1 MPFVIEKLTGRF
13 HHEATVFVVIMSGK
27 FVPSYGKLERGFAV
41 RYAEWWTA
49 TSNKSLFD
57 SIQVNLGH
65 PQQVER
71 GVKVSYQALYRVW
84 RPQQFKDVI
93 GQDAITKTLKNALIT
108 GQTSHAYLFT
118 GPRGTGKTSVAKILA
133 KALNCLNLKDGEP
146 DNTCEICQ
154 AINDGSLTDV
164 IEIDAASNNGVDE
177 IRDIRDKAKY
187 APTRARVKVY
197 IIDEVHMLS
206 SGAFNALLKTL
217 EEPPAHVV
225 FILAT
230 TEPHKIPATIISRTQ
245 RFDFRRITPEDIVK
259 RMRFILDDKKITYD
273 DAALKVIAKAA
284 EGGMRD
290 ALSILDQVLSFGDNH
305 VTTEDALDV
314 TGGVTTAVLG
324 KYLAAVLAKDHA
336 QALKMIEDLLAAGKD
351 AGRLI
356 EDLIEYLRDLLVNQ
370 QAPSLLGDLEK
381 SLLDDQF
388 KILSENF
395 KPAQI
400 YHMIDVLNNTQQQL
414 RMTNHPE
421 IYLEVATVRLSETA
435 APAAAPVAAEQAD
448 TQKLDQLSAKVK
460 QLSDQLKRVEAN
472 GGTVPPPT
480 RTRKHVKAKASHV
493 NRKAIYPILGAATK
507 QDLTNLKDVWPD
519 LLGMLSITKR
529 AMMKVSEPVAAS
541 PDGVIVSFD
550 YDILVERAMNDA
562 ALMTELENGLQKLTG
577 KQPKIVLVQSD
588 VWPTIRKDYIQE
600 LKAPATKGKSAD
612 TKPKTPPVVNKM
624 TELFGKDAPNV
635 TIKND

>member
-1 MPFVIEKLTGRF
+1 M
-13 HHEATVFVVIMSGK
+13 
-27 FVPSYGKLERGFAV
+27 
-41 RYAEWWTA
+41 
-49 TSNKSLFD
+49 
-57 SIQVNLGH
+57 
-65 PQQVER
+65 
-71 GVKVSYQALYRVW
+71 SYQALYRVW
-84 RPQQFKDVI
+84 RPQQFQDVI

-133 KALNCLNLKDGEP
+133 KALNCLHLKDGEP

-421 IYLEVATVRLSETA
+421 IYLEVATVRLSETVT
-435 APAAAPVAAEQAD
+435 PAAAPAVAEPAD
-448 TQKLDQLSAKVK
+448 SPKLDQLSAKVK

-562 ALMTELENGLQKLTG
+562 ALMTELENGLQKLID

-612 TKPKTPPVVNKM
+612 AKPKTSPLVNKM

>member
-1 MPFVIEKLTGRF
+1 M
-13 HHEATVFVVIMSGK
+13 
-27 FVPSYGKLERGFAV
+27 
-41 RYAEWWTA
+41 
-49 TSNKSLFD
+49 
-57 SIQVNLGH
+57 
-65 PQQVER
+65 
-71 GVKVSYQALYRVW
+71 SYQALYRVW

-133 KALNCLNLKDGEP
+133 KALNCLHLEDGEP

-206 SGAFNALLKTL
+206 TGAFNALLKTL

-259 RMRFILDDKKITYD
+259 RMRFILDDKQITYD

-336 QALKMIEDLLAAGKD
+336 QALKMVEDLLAAGKD

-370 QAPSLLGDLEK
+370 QAPALLGELEK

-400 YHMIDVLNNTQQQL
+400 YHMIDVLNTTQQQL

-421 IYLEVATVRLSETA
+421 IYLEVATVRLSEAAKPVVEA
-435 APAAAPVAAEQAD
+435 APEPAVTPQLE
-448 TQKLDQLSAKVK
+448 QLSAKVK

-472 GGTVPPPT
+472 GGTFAPPP
-480 RTRKHVKAKASHV
+480 RTRRVKKQKANHV

-562 ALMTELENGLQKLTG
+562 ALMTELETGLQKLTG

-588 VWPTIRKDYIQE
+588 VWPTIRKEYIQE
-600 LKAPATKGKSAD
+600 LKAPAAKTETKE
-612 TKPKTPPVVNKM
+612 TKPQTPPVVSKL

>member
-1 MPFVIEKLTGRF
+1 M
-13 HHEATVFVVIMSGK
+13 
-27 FVPSYGKLERGFAV
+27 
-41 RYAEWWTA
+41 
-49 TSNKSLFD
+49 
-57 SIQVNLGH
+57 
-65 PQQVER
+65 
-71 GVKVSYQALYRVW
+71 SYQALYRVW

-93 GQDAITKTLKNALIT
+93 GQEAITKTLKNALIT

-133 KALNCLNLKDGEP
+133 KALNCLHLEDGEP

-154 AINDGSLTDV
+154 AINNGSLTDV

-187 APTRARVKVY
+187 APTQARVKVY

-259 RMRFILDDKKITYD
+259 RMRFILDDKQITYD

-336 QALKMIEDLLAAGKD
+336 QALKMIEDLLASGKD

-370 QAPSLLGDLEK
+370 QAPTLLGDLEK

-395 KPAQI
+395 KPEQI
-400 YHMIDVLNNTQQQL
+400 YHMIDVLNSTQQQL

-421 IYLEVATVRLSETA
+421 IYLEVATVRLSETTTPQVTA
-435 APAAAPVAAEQAD
+435 APTQAENPQFE
-448 TQKLDQLSAKVK
+448 KLTAKVK

-472 GGTVPPPT
+472 GGTIPPPT
-480 RTRKHVKAKASHV
+480 RTRKYVKAKANHV

-507 QDLTNLKDVWPD
+507 QDLTNLKDVWPN
-519 LLGMLSITKR
+519 LLGLLSITKR

-541 PDGVIVSFD
+541 PNGVIVSFD
-550 YDILVERAMNDA
+550 YDIYVERAMNDA
-562 ALMTELENGLQKLTG
+562 ALMTELESGLQKLTG

-588 VWPTIRKDYIQE
+588 VWPTIRQDYIQE
-600 LKAPATKGKSAD
+600 LKAPENKEQKAD
-612 TKPKTPPVVNKM
+612 TKPQIPPVVSKL

>member
-1 MPFVIEKLTGRF
+1 M
-13 HHEATVFVVIMSGK
+13 
-27 FVPSYGKLERGFAV
+27 
-41 RYAEWWTA
+41 
-49 TSNKSLFD
+49 
-57 SIQVNLGH
+57 
-65 PQQVER
+65 
-71 GVKVSYQALYRVW
+71 SYQALYRVW

-133 KALNCLNLKDGEP
+133 KALNCLHLEDGEP

-206 SGAFNALLKTL
+206 TGAFNALLKTL

-259 RMRFILDDKKITYD
+259 RMRFILDDKQITYD

-336 QALKMIEDLLAAGKD
+336 QALKMVEDLLAAGKD

-370 QAPSLLGDLEK
+370 QAPALLGELEK

-400 YHMIDVLNNTQQQL
+400 YHMIDVLNTTQQQL

-435 APAAAPVAAEQAD
+435 KPVVEAASEPAVTPQLE
-448 TQKLDQLSAKVK
+448 QLSAKVK

-472 GGTVPPPT
+472 GGTIAPPPHT
-480 RTRKHVKAKASHV
+480 RRVKKQKANHV

-588 VWPTIRKDYIQE
+588 VWPTIRKEYIQE
-600 LKAPATKGKSAD
+600 LKAPAAKTETKE
-612 TKPKTPPVVNKM
+612 TKPQTPPVVSKL

>member
-1 MPFVIEKLTGRF
+1 M
-13 HHEATVFVVIMSGK
+13 
-27 FVPSYGKLERGFAV
+27 
-41 RYAEWWTA
+41 
-49 TSNKSLFD
+49 
-57 SIQVNLGH
+57 
-65 PQQVER
+65 
-71 GVKVSYQALYRVW
+71 SYQALYRVW

-93 GQDAITKTLKNALIT
+93 GQEAITQTLKNALIT

-133 KALNCLNLKDGEP
+133 KALNCPHLEDGEP

-154 AINDGSLTDV
+154 AINNGSLIDV

-187 APTRARVKVY
+187 APTQARVKVY

-259 RMRFILDDKKITYD
+259 RMRFILDDKQITYD

-305 VTTEDALDV
+305 VTTEDAFDV

-336 QALKMIEDLLAAGKD
+336 QALKMIEDLLASGKD

-370 QAPSLLGDLEK
+370 QAPTLLGDLEK

-388 KILSENF
+388 KTLSENF
-395 KPAQI
+395 KPEQI
-400 YHMIDVLNNTQQQL
+400 YHMIDVLNSTQQQL

-421 IYLEVATVRLSETA
+421 IYLEVATVRLSETTTPQVTA
-435 APAAAPVAAEQAD
+435 APTQAEHPQFE
-448 TQKLDQLSAKVK
+448 KLTAKVK

-472 GGTVPPPT
+472 GGTIPPPT
-480 RTRKHVKAKASHV
+480 RIRKHVKAKANHV

-507 QDLTNLKDVWPD
+507 QDLTNLKDVWPN
-519 LLGMLSITKR
+519 LLGLLSITKR

-541 PDGVIVSFD
+541 PNGVIVSFD
-550 YDILVERAMNDA
+550 YDIYVERAMNDA
-562 ALMTELENGLQKLTG
+562 ALMTELEIGLQKLTG
-577 KQPKIVLVQSD
+577 KQPKIVLVQSN
-588 VWPTIRKDYIQE
+588 VWPTIRQDYIQE
-600 LKAPATKGKSAD
+600 LKAPENKEQKAD
-612 TKPKTPPVVNKM
+612 TKPQIPPVVSKL

>member
-1 MPFVIEKLTGRF
+1 M
-13 HHEATVFVVIMSGK
+13 
-27 FVPSYGKLERGFAV
+27 
-41 RYAEWWTA
+41 
-49 TSNKSLFD
+49 
-57 SIQVNLGH
+57 
-65 PQQVER
+65 
-71 GVKVSYQALYRVW
+71 SYQALYRVW

-133 KALNCLNLKDGEP
+133 KALNCLHLEDGEP

-206 SGAFNALLKTL
+206 TGAFNALLKTL

-259 RMRFILDDKKITYD
+259 RMRFILDDKQITYD

-336 QALKMIEDLLAAGKD
+336 QALKMVEDLLAAGKD

-370 QAPSLLGDLEK
+370 QAPALLGELEK

-400 YHMIDVLNNTQQQL
+400 YHMIDVLNTTQQQL

-435 APAAAPVAAEQAD
+435 KPVVEAAPEPAVTPQLE
-448 TQKLDQLSAKVK
+448 QLSAKVK

-472 GGTVPPPT
+472 GGTIAPPPHT
-480 RTRKHVKAKASHV
+480 RRVKKQKANHV

-588 VWPTIRKDYIQE
+588 VWPTIRKEYIQE
-600 LKAPATKGKSAD
+600 LKAPAAKTETKE
-612 TKPKTPPVVNKM
+612 TKPQTPPVVSKL

>member
-1 MPFVIEKLTGRF
+1 M
-13 HHEATVFVVIMSGK
+13 
-27 FVPSYGKLERGFAV
+27 
-41 RYAEWWTA
+41 
-49 TSNKSLFD
+49 
-57 SIQVNLGH
+57 
-65 PQQVER
+65 
-71 GVKVSYQALYRVW
+71 SYQALYRVW

-133 KALNCLNLKDGEP
+133 KALNCLHLEDGEP

-206 SGAFNALLKTL
+206 TGAFNALLKTL

-259 RMRFILDDKKITYD
+259 RMRFILDDKQITYD

-336 QALKMIEDLLAAGKD
+336 QALKMVEDLLAAGKD

-370 QAPSLLGDLEK
+370 QAPALLGELEK

-395 KPAQI
+395 KPTQI
-400 YHMIDVLNNTQQQL
+400 YHMIDVLNTTQQQL

-435 APAAAPVAAEQAD
+435 KPVVEAAPEPAVTPQLE
-448 TQKLDQLSAKVK
+448 QLSAKVK
-460 QLSDQLKRVEAN
+460 QLSDQLKRVEAK
-472 GGTVPPPT
+472 GGTIAPPP
-480 RTRKHVKAKASHV
+480 RTRRVKKQKANHV

-519 LLGMLSITKR
+519 LLEMLSITKR

-562 ALMTELENGLQKLTG
+562 ALMTELETGLQKLTG

-588 VWPTIRKDYIQE
+588 VWPTIRKEYIQE
-600 LKAPATKGKSAD
+600 LKAPAAKAETKE
-612 TKPKTPPVVNKM
+612 TKPQTPPVVSKL

>member
-1 MPFVIEKLTGRF
+1 M
-13 HHEATVFVVIMSGK
+13 
-27 FVPSYGKLERGFAV
+27 
-41 RYAEWWTA
+41 
-49 TSNKSLFD
+49 
-57 SIQVNLGH
+57 NLWH

-133 KALNCLNLKDGEP
+133 KALNCLHLEDGEP

-435 APAAAPVAAEQAD
+435 APVAAPAAAEPAD
-448 TQKLDQLSAKVK
+448 SPKLDQLSAKVK

-562 ALMTELENGLQKLTG
+562 ALMTELESGLQKLTG

>member
-1 MPFVIEKLTGRF
+1 M
-13 HHEATVFVVIMSGK
+13 
-27 FVPSYGKLERGFAV
+27 
-41 RYAEWWTA
+41 
-49 TSNKSLFD
+49 
-57 SIQVNLGH
+57 
-65 PQQVER
+65 
-71 GVKVSYQALYRVW
+71 SYQALYRVW

-93 GQDAITKTLKNALIT
+93 GQEAITKTLKNALIT

-133 KALNCLNLKDGEP
+133 KALNCLHLEDGEP

-154 AINDGSLTDV
+154 AINNGSLTDV

-187 APTRARVKVY
+187 APTQARVKVY

-259 RMRFILDDKKITYD
+259 RMRFILDDKQITYD

-336 QALKMIEDLLAAGKD
+336 QALKMIEDLLASGKD

-370 QAPSLLGDLEK
+370 QAPTLLGDLEK

-395 KPAQI
+395 KPEQI
-400 YHMIDVLNNTQQQL
+400 YHMIDVLNSTQQQL

-421 IYLEVATVRLSETA
+421 IYLEVATVRLSETTTPQVTA
-435 APAAAPVAAEQAD
+435 APAQAENPQFE
-448 TQKLDQLSAKVK
+448 KLTAKVK

-472 GGTVPPPT
+472 GGTIPPPT
-480 RTRKHVKAKASHV
+480 RTRKQVKAKANHV

-507 QDLTNLKDVWPD
+507 QDLTNLKDVWPN
-519 LLGMLSITKR
+519 LLGLLSITKR

-541 PDGVIVSFD
+541 PNGVIVSFD
-550 YDILVERAMNDA
+550 YDIYVERAMNDA
-562 ALMTELENGLQKLTG
+562 ALMTELESGLQKLTG

-588 VWPTIRKDYIQE
+588 VWPTIRQDYIQE
-600 LKAPATKGKSAD
+600 LKAPENKEQKAD
-612 TKPKTPPVVNKM
+612 TKPQIPPVVSKL

>member
-1 MPFVIEKLTGRF
+1 M
-13 HHEATVFVVIMSGK
+13 
-27 FVPSYGKLERGFAV
+27 
-41 RYAEWWTA
+41 
-49 TSNKSLFD
+49 
-57 SIQVNLGH
+57 
-65 PQQVER
+65 
-71 GVKVSYQALYRVW
+71 SYQALYRVW

-93 GQDAITKTLKNALIT
+93 GQEAITKTLKNTLIT
-108 GQTSHAYLFT
+108 GQPSHAYLFT

-133 KALNCLNLKDGEP
+133 KALNCLHLEDGEP

-154 AINDGSLTDV
+154 AINNGSLTDV

-187 APTRARVKVY
+187 APTQARVKVY

-259 RMRFILDDKKITYD
+259 RMRFILDDKQITYD

-336 QALKMIEDLLAAGKD
+336 QALKMIEDLLASGKD

-370 QAPSLLGDLEK
+370 QAPTLLGDLEK

-395 KPAQI
+395 KPEQI
-400 YHMIDVLNNTQQQL
+400 YHMIDVLNSTQQQL

-421 IYLEVATVRLSETA
+421 IYLEVATVRLSETTTPQVTA
-435 APAAAPVAAEQAD
+435 APTQAENPQFE
-448 TQKLDQLSAKVK
+448 KLTAKVK

-472 GGTVPPPT
+472 GGTIPPPT
-480 RTRKHVKAKASHV
+480 RTRKHVKAKANHA

-507 QDLTNLKDVWPD
+507 QDLTNLKDVWPN
-519 LLGMLSITKR
+519 LLGLLSITKR

-541 PDGVIVSFD
+541 PNGVIVSFD
-550 YDILVERAMNDA
+550 YDIYVERAMNDA
-562 ALMTELENGLQKLTG
+562 ALMTELESGLQKLTG

-588 VWPTIRKDYIQE
+588 VWPTIRQDYIQE
-600 LKAPATKGKSAD
+600 LKAPENKEQKAD
-612 TKPKTPPVVNKM
+612 TKPQIPPVVSKL

>member
-1 MPFVIEKLTGRF
+1 M
-13 HHEATVFVVIMSGK
+13 
-27 FVPSYGKLERGFAV
+27 
-41 RYAEWWTA
+41 
-49 TSNKSLFD
+49 
-57 SIQVNLGH
+57 
-65 PQQVER
+65 
-71 GVKVSYQALYRVW
+71 SYQALYRVW

-133 KALNCLNLKDGEP
+133 KALNCLHLEDGEP

-206 SGAFNALLKTL
+206 TGAFNALLKTL

-259 RMRFILDDKKITYD
+259 RMRFILDDKQITYD

-336 QALKMIEDLLAAGKD
+336 QALKMVEDLLAAGKD

-370 QAPSLLGDLEK
+370 QAPALLGELEK

-400 YHMIDVLNNTQQQL
+400 YHMIDVLNTTQQQL

-435 APAAAPVAAEQAD
+435 KPVVEAASEPAVTPQLE
-448 TQKLDQLSAKVK
+448 QLSAKVK

-472 GGTVPPPT
+472 GGTIAPPPHT
-480 RTRKHVKAKASHV
+480 RRVKKQKANHVH
-493 NRKAIYPILGAATK
+493 RKAIYPILGAATK

-588 VWPTIRKDYIQE
+588 VWPTIRKEYIQE
-600 LKAPATKGKSAD
+600 LKAPAAKTETKE
-612 TKPKTPPVVNKM
+612 TKPQTPPVVSKL

>member
-1 MPFVIEKLTGRF
+1 M
-13 HHEATVFVVIMSGK
+13 
-27 FVPSYGKLERGFAV
+27 
-41 RYAEWWTA
+41 
-49 TSNKSLFD
+49 
-57 SIQVNLGH
+57 
-65 PQQVER
+65 QQVER

-84 RPQQFKDVI
+84 RPQQFKHVI

-435 APAAAPVAAEQAD
+435 APAAAPVAAEPAD
-448 TQKLDQLSAKVK
+448 SPKLDQLSAKVK

-600 LKAPATKGKSAD
+600 LKAPAAKGKSAD

>member
-1 MPFVIEKLTGRF
+1 M
-13 HHEATVFVVIMSGK
+13 
-27 FVPSYGKLERGFAV
+27 
-41 RYAEWWTA
+41 
-49 TSNKSLFD
+49 
-57 SIQVNLGH
+57 
-65 PQQVER
+65 
-71 GVKVSYQALYRVW
+71 SYQALYRVW

-93 GQDAITKTLKNALIT
+93 GQEAITKTLKNALIT

-133 KALNCLNLKDGEP
+133 KALNCLHLEDGEP

-154 AINDGSLTDV
+154 AINNGSLTDV

-187 APTRARVKVY
+187 APTQARVKVY

-259 RMRFILDDKKITYD
+259 RMRFILDDKQITYD

-336 QALKMIEDLLAAGKD
+336 QALKMIEDLLASGKD

-356 EDLIEYLRDLLVNQ
+356 EDLIKYLRDLLVNQ
-370 QAPSLLGDLEK
+370 QAPTLLGDLEK

-395 KPAQI
+395 KPEQI
-400 YHMIDVLNNTQQQL
+400 YHMIDVLNSTQQQL

-421 IYLEVATVRLSETA
+421 IYLEVATVRLSETTTPQVTA
-435 APAAAPVAAEQAD
+435 APAQAENPQFE
-448 TQKLDQLSAKVK
+448 KLTAKVK

-472 GGTVPPPT
+472 GGTIPPPT
-480 RTRKHVKAKASHV
+480 RTRKHVKAKTNHV

-507 QDLTNLKDVWPD
+507 QDLTNLKDVWPN
-519 LLGMLSITKR
+519 LLGLLSITKR

-541 PDGVIVSFD
+541 PNGVIVSFD
-550 YDILVERAMNDA
+550 YDIYVERAMNDA
-562 ALMTELENGLQKLTG
+562 ALMTELESGLQKLTG

-588 VWPTIRKDYIQE
+588 VWPTIRQDYIQE
-600 LKAPATKGKSAD
+600 LKAPENKEQKAD
-612 TKPKTPPVVNKM
+612 TKPQIPPVVSKL

>member
-1 MPFVIEKLTGRF
+1 M
-13 HHEATVFVVIMSGK
+13 
-27 FVPSYGKLERGFAV
+27 
-41 RYAEWWTA
+41 
-49 TSNKSLFD
+49 
-57 SIQVNLGH
+57 
-65 PQQVER
+65 
-71 GVKVSYQALYRVW
+71 YQALYRKYRSQTFGQLVG
-84 RPQQFKDVI
+84 QQVV
-93 GQDAITKTLKNALIT
+93 ARTLRQAVEQEKI
-108 GQTSHAYLFT
+108 SHAYLFS
-118 GPRGTGKTSVAKILA
+118 GPRGTGKTSVAKIFA
-133 KALNCLNLKDGEP
+133 KAMNCPNQVNGEP
-146 DNTCEICQ
+146 CNDCYICESIT
-154 AINDGSLTDV
+154 NGSLEDV

-370 QAPSLLGDLEK
+370 QASSLLGDLEK

-435 APAAAPVAAEQAD
+435 APAAAPVAAEPAD

>member
-1 MPFVIEKLTGRF
+1 M
-13 HHEATVFVVIMSGK
+13 
-27 FVPSYGKLERGFAV
+27 
-41 RYAEWWTA
+41 
-49 TSNKSLFD
+49 
-57 SIQVNLGH
+57 
-65 PQQVER
+65 
-71 GVKVSYQALYRVW
+71 SYQALYRVW

-435 APAAAPVAAEQAD
+435 APAAAPVAAEPAD

>member
-1 MPFVIEKLTGRF
+1 M
-13 HHEATVFVVIMSGK
+13 
-27 FVPSYGKLERGFAV
+27 
-41 RYAEWWTA
+41 
-49 TSNKSLFD
+49 
-57 SIQVNLGH
+57 
-65 PQQVER
+65 
-71 GVKVSYQALYRVW
+71 SYQALYRVW

-133 KALNCLNLKDGEP
+133 KALNCLHLEDGEP

-206 SGAFNALLKTL
+206 TGAFNALLKTL

-259 RMRFILDDKKITYD
+259 RMRFILDDKQITYD

-336 QALKMIEDLLAAGKD
+336 QALKLVEDLLAAGKD

-370 QAPSLLGDLEK
+370 QAPALLGELEK

-400 YHMIDVLNNTQQQL
+400 YHMIDVLNTTQQQL

-435 APAAAPVAAEQAD
+435 KPVVEAAPEPAVTPQLE
-448 TQKLDQLSAKVK
+448 QLSAKVK

-472 GGTVPPPT
+472 GGTIAPPPHT
-480 RTRKHVKAKASHV
+480 RRVKKQKANHV

-562 ALMTELENGLQKLTG
+562 ALMTELETGLQKLTG

-588 VWPTIRKDYIQE
+588 VWPTIRKEYIQE
-600 LKAPATKGKSAD
+600 LKAPAAKTETKE
-612 TKPKTPPVVNKM
+612 TKPQTPPVVSKL

>member
-1 MPFVIEKLTGRF
+1 M
-13 HHEATVFVVIMSGK
+13 
-27 FVPSYGKLERGFAV
+27 
-41 RYAEWWTA
+41 
-49 TSNKSLFD
+49 
-57 SIQVNLGH
+57 
-65 PQQVER
+65 
-71 GVKVSYQALYRVW
+71 SYQALYRVW

-435 APAAAPVAAEQAD
+435 APAAAPVAAEPAD
-448 TQKLDQLSAKVK
+448 SPKLDQLSAKVK

-600 LKAPATKGKSAD
+600 LKAPAAKGKSAD

>member
-1 MPFVIEKLTGRF
+1 M
-13 HHEATVFVVIMSGK
+13 
-27 FVPSYGKLERGFAV
+27 
-41 RYAEWWTA
+41 
-49 TSNKSLFD
+49 
-57 SIQVNLGH
+57 
-65 PQQVER
+65 
-71 GVKVSYQALYRVW
+71 SYQALYRVW

>member
-1 MPFVIEKLTGRF
+1 
-13 HHEATVFVVIMSGK
+13 
-27 FVPSYGKLERGFAV
+27 
-41 RYAEWWTA
+41 
-49 TSNKSLFD
+49 
-57 SIQVNLGH
+57 VNLWH
-65 PQQVER
+65 LQQVER

-435 APAAAPVAAEQAD
+435 APAAAPVAAEPAD